1 MVADVRARTLRNLPG
16 PAEYNVSGST
26 LPRHGGIM
34 RRIFPS
40 EGSTEYVER
49 RAREV
54 PGPGSYTPDLSRP
67 LVLSGGRFSTGARFS
82 GREAIQ
88 AGTPGPGEYEPSHGS
103 RKRISGGLIAGR
115 VKSTLDWQIYEQRFM
130 PGPGAHDLS
139 PVTLSKGGGFS
150 SAMRA
155 PPPVQNFGP
164 GPGAYFSAAGR
175 LSTRAGVPARG
186 AQPSGGDMGPG
197 KPRRTFLDDQQ
208 DAAARL
214 PVRLPRPACLHA
226 ASALN
231 FAPILAGP
239 RDVQRGRLFPLA
251 QGSAGSSAQAPG
263 TQYDPAYSAAPLTAP
278 VGSALLQQPPLGC
291 GRLFAHASA
300 ARQLGGIFT
309 AFPSDS
315 RSLRTGGG
323 RCRAY

>member
-1 MVADVRARTLRNLPG
+1 MAADVRARTLRNLPG

-34 RRIFPS
+34 RRNFPS
-40 EGSTEYVER
+40 EGSTEFVER

-67 LVLSGGRFSTGARFS
+67 RVLSGGRFSTGARFS
-82 GREAIQ
+82 GGIQ
-88 AGTPGPGEYEPSHGS
+88 AGTPGPGEYELSHGS

-115 VKSTLDWQIYEQRFM
+115 VKSSLDWQIYEQRFM

-139 PVTLSKGGGFS
+139 PVTLSKGGAFS
-150 SAMRA
+150 SALRA
-155 PPPVQNFGP
+155 PPPVQTLGP

-175 LSTRAGVPARG
+175 PSTRAGVPARG

-208 DAAARL
+208 AAAARL
-214 PVRLPRPACLHA
+214 PVRLPRPARLHA

-231 FAPILAGP
+231 FFFLPILAGP
-239 RDVQRGRLFPLA
+239 RRVQRGRLFPLA
-251 QGSAGSSAQAPG
+251 QGGAGSSAQAPG
-263 TQYDPAYSAAPLTAP
+263 TQYDPAYSAAPRRAP
-278 VGSALLQQPPLGC
+278 VGSALLQQPPLVC
-291 GRLFAHASA
+291 GRLFAHASP

-309 AFPSDS
+309 AFP
-315 RSLRTGGG
+315 
-323 RCRAY
+323 